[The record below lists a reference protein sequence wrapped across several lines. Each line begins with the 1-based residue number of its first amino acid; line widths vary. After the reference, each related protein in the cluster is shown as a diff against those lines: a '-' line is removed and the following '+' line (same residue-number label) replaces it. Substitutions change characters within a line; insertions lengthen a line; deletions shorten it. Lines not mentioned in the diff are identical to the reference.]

1 MKKIPVDI
9 YNCEVLTFD
18 SYTDLKRYCKRMD
31 ANIPES
37 EFTYTDLGNIQHI
50 SGGMAGVLVY
60 PEQPA
65 DLFFAVDTEQYTK
78 DGEQDGDIYIDYPDL
93 MNAVSHEAL
102 HMTWFILDNV
112 GVGIDADNHESSTY
126 LLGYLV
132 KKYLELHKVFENGK
146 KGK

>member
-1 MKKIPVDI
+1 MRKIPVEI
-9 YNCEVLTFD
+9 YNCEVLTFN
-18 SYTDLKRYCKRMD
+18 SYNDLKRYCKRMD
-31 ANIPES
+31 ANIPETD
-37 EFTYTDLGNIQHI
+37 FTYTDLGSIQDI

-65 DLFFAVDTEQYTK
+65 DLFFAVDTEQYVN
-78 DGEQDGDIYIDYPDL
+78 DDRVDYPDL

-112 GVGIDADNHESSTY
+112 GVDIDADNHESSTY
-126 LLGYLV
+126 LMGYLV